1 MNAFFEHHKNS
12 IRFGYR
18 CFDRLLLN
26 GLIQPFQQPERVIG
40 FFNFYRQQYPVS
52 RDVLRDIAT
61 QFQNWVVNRSQ
72 KWDVPIL
79 EAPESRRD
87 EFIKFIKPYFRKAK
101 PDAVVAIVKGREPA
115 RIMIAIGNKKDDRW
129 HLQIAQRWVVQYN
142 FYVNDKRW
150 GPMFVRMCPYL
161 PFSARVC
168 LNQHHWLAQR
178 MQEEGIDFQQCT
190 NAFLRCAN
198 PARLQ
203 QLSDSLTPRDFLT
216 CGQKWLATFTPF
228 FTERERK
235 QAGCQ
240 HRLFFAQIEYCDN
253 IIFRPR
259 AALDQMGERLLDANR
274 TIGQPNKITVIFG
287 RKITKQYR
295 GKLQTVIEDLN
306 LPNPVIRSHY
316 GNGFIKQYVRDHVL
330 LRTEPASNN
339 VNDYGVNK
347 AVENLPELRRRLATV
362 IDNYHDVQ
370 QDILET
376 FVDRGQL
383 RALAQ
388 PTVLPNGKRVP
399 GLKLDHPRLLAV
411 MHALVR
417 FSHIAAQNTFTTPEL
432 YADTLTALDASSRQY
447 SLASLRYDLSKLR
460 AKGLVE
466 KVPKSRRYR
475 LLPKGY
481 SICLLFLKLFERIYA
496 PLTAG
501 LMAPLAGDSKLQHQ
515 KRSQLDRLYQ
525 RVVDDLN
532 KLMLAVGLKAA

>member
-1 MNAFFEHHKNS
+1 MNAFFEHHKDS

-52 RDVLRDIAT
+52 RDVLRDIAA

-79 EAPESRRD
+79 EAPASRRD
-87 EFIKFIKPYFRKAK
+87 EFIKPYFRKAK
-101 PDAVVAIVKGREPA
+101 PDSVVAIVKGREPA

-168 LNQHHWLAQR
+168 LNQHHWLARR
-178 MQEEGIDFQQCT
+178 MEEEGIDFQQCT
-190 NAFLRCAN
+190 NAFLRCTN
-198 PARLQ
+198 PSRLQ
-203 QLSDSLTPRDFLT
+203 QLSDSLTPRDLLT
-216 CGQKWLATFTPF
+216 CGQKWLTTFTPF

-240 HRLFFAQIEYCDN
+240 HRLFFAQVEYCDN
-253 IIFRPR
+253 IIFRRR

-339 VNDYGVNK
+339 VNDYGVKK
-347 AVENLPELRRRLATV
+347 AVENLPELRPRLATV

-417 FSHIAAQNTFTTPEL
+417 FSHIAAQSTFTTPEL
-432 YADTLTALDASSRQY
+432 YADTLTALDASPNQY

-481 SICLLFLKLFERIYA
+481 SICLLFLKLFEKIYA

-501 LMAPLAGDSKLQHQ
+501 LLAPLAGDSKLQHQ
-515 KRSQLDRLYQ
+515 KRSQLDRLYH

>member
-1 MNAFFEHHKNS
+1 MNAFCEHHNDN

-26 GLIQPFQQPERVIG
+26 GLIQPFQQPERVVG
-40 FFNFYRQQYPVS
+40 FFNTYRQQYPVS
-52 RDVLRDIAT
+52 RDVLREAAT

-72 KWDVPIL
+72 KWGAPIL
-79 EAPESRRD
+79 EPPEDRRD
-87 EFIKFIKPYFRKAK
+87 KFLDPYFRKAK
-101 PDAVVAIVKGREPA
+101 PNQVVAIVKGREPA
-115 RIMIAIGNKKDDRW
+115 RIMIAIGNKKDNRW

-142 FYVNDKRW
+142 FYLQDEHW
-150 GPMFVRMCPYL
+150 GRMFVRMCPYL

-168 LNQHHWLAQR
+168 LNQHHWLAIRLRQ
-178 MQEEGIDFQQCT
+178 EGIDFQQCT
-190 NAFLRCAN
+190 NAFLKCSN

-203 QLSDSLTPRDFLT
+203 ELADALTARDLLT

-240 HRLFFAQIEYCDN
+240 HRLFFAQVELCDN
-253 IIFRPR
+253 LVFRRR

-287 RKITKQYR
+287 RRITRQYG
-295 GKLQTVIEDLN
+295 GKLQTVIEDMN

-316 GNGFIKQYVRDHVL
+316 GNGFVKQYVRDHVL

-339 VNDYGVNK
+339 VNDYGCKK
-347 AVENLPELRRRLATV
+347 AVENLPRLRERMSSV
-362 IDNYHDVQ
+362 IDNYQNVQ

-376 FVDRGQL
+376 FVDRGQM
-383 RALAQ
+383 RKLAE
-388 PTVLPNGKRVP
+388 PTVLPNGKRIP
-399 GLKLDHPRLLAV
+399 GLKLDHPRQLAL

-417 FSHIAAQNTFTTPEL
+417 FSHIAAQGAFTTSDIH
-432 YADTLTALDASSRQY
+432 ADTLAALGASPADY

-460 AKGLVE
+460 VKGLVE
-466 KVPKSRRYR
+466 KVPRSRQYR
-475 LLPKGY
+475 LVRDGY
-481 SICLLFLKLFERIYA
+481 SVCLVFLKLFERIYA

-501 LMAPLAGDSKLQHQ
+501 LLRPFSGDTKLQQ
-515 KRSQLDRLYQ
+515 QRRSQLDRLYQ

-532 KLMLAVGLKAA
+532 RLMDAVGLKAA

>member
-1 MNAFFEHHKNS
+1 MNAFYEHHKDS

-26 GLIQPFQQPERVIG
+26 GLIQPFQQPERVVG

-61 QFQNWVVNRSQ
+61 QFHNWVVNRSQ
-72 KWDVPIL
+72 KWGAPIL
-79 EAPESRRD
+79 EAPQSRRD
-87 EFIKFIKPYFRKAK
+87 EFIKPYFRKAK
-101 PDAVVAIVKGREPA
+101 ANQVVAIVKGREPA

-142 FYVNDKRW
+142 FYVNDERW

-178 MQEEGIDFQQCT
+178 MRDEGIDFQQCT

-203 QLSDSLTPRDFLT
+203 QVSDSLTARDLLT

-235 QAGCQ
+235 EAGCQ
-240 HRLFFAQIEYCDN
+240 HRLFFAQVEYCDN
-253 IIFRPR
+253 LIFRGR

-316 GNGFIKQYVRDHVL
+316 GNGFLKQYVRDHVL

-339 VNDYGVNK
+339 VNDYGVKK
-347 AVENLPELRRRLATV
+347 AVENLPQLRKRISAV
-362 IDNYHDVQ
+362 IDNYHNVQ

-383 RALAQ
+383 SKLAQ
-388 PTVLPNGKRVP
+388 PTVMPNGKRIP
-399 GLKLDHPRLLAV
+399 GLRLDHPRQLAV

-417 FSHIAAQNTFTTPEL
+417 FSHIAAQSTFTTLEI
-432 YADTLTALDASSRQY
+432 YADTRAALETSPKQY

-475 LLPKGY
+475 LLPEGY
-481 SICLLFLKLFERIYA
+481 SICLVFLKLFEKIYA

-501 LMAPLAGDSKLQHQ
+501 LLQPFVGDKQLQQQ

-532 KLMLAVGLKAA
+532 KLMVAVGLKAA

>member
-1 MNAFFEHHKNS
+1 MNAFFEHHKDS

-26 GLIQPFQQPERVIG
+26 GLIQPFQQPERVVG
-40 FFNFYRQQYPVS
+40 FFNFYREQYPVS
-52 RDVLRDIAT
+52 RDVLRDIAG
-61 QFQNWVVNRSQ
+61 QFQHWVVNRSQ
-72 KWDVPIL
+72 KWGAPIL

-87 EFIKFIKPYFRKAK
+87 EFVKPYFRKAK
-101 PDAVVAIVKGREPA
+101 ANEVVAIVKGREPA

-142 FYVNDKRW
+142 FYVNDERW

-161 PFSARVC
+161 PFSARLC

-178 MQEEGIDFQQCT
+178 MRDEGIDFQQCT

-203 QLSDSLTPRDFLT
+203 ELSDSLTPRDLLT

-240 HRLFFAQIEYCDN
+240 HRLFFAQVEYCDN
-253 IIFRPR
+253 LVFRRR

-287 RKITKQYR
+287 RRVTKQYR
-295 GKLQTVIEDLN
+295 GKLQTVIEDLD

-316 GNGFIKQYVRDHVL
+316 GNGFLKQYVRDHVL

-339 VNDYGVNK
+339 VADYGVKK
-347 AVENLPELRRRLATV
+347 AVENLPQLRKKISAV
-362 IDNYHDVQ
+362 IDNYHNVQ

-376 FVDRGQL
+376 FIDRGQL
-383 RALAQ
+383 RKLAQ
-388 PTVLPNGKRVP
+388 PTVMPNGKRIP
-399 GLKLDHPRLLAV
+399 GLKLDHPRQLAL

-417 FSHIAAQNTFTTPEL
+417 FSHIAAQSTFTTAEI
-432 YADTLTALDASSRQY
+432 YADTLTALEASPKQY
-447 SLASLRYDLSKLR
+447 TLASLRYDLSKLR

-475 LLPKGY
+475 LLPEGY
-481 SICLLFLKLFERIYA
+481 SICLVFLKLFERIYA

-501 LMAPLAGDSKLQHQ
+501 LLQPFAGDSKLQQ
-515 KRSQLDRLYQ
+515 AKRSQLDRLYQ

-532 KLMLAVGLKAA
+532 KLIVAVGLKAA